1 MKISTIERTAEA
13 TAFKDSMAG
22 GKVKFYDGAVPADPQ
37 ATPAGTLLG
46 TVTLSSPAFTVSS
59 GVATVI
65 GTPDSLAVATSTTTF
80 GRLTK
85 SDDSAIADC
94 TVGTSGA
101 ELNLTK
107 LAFVTDET
115 IKIITL
121 TYTVPE

>member
-13 TAFKDSMAG
+13 TAFNANMAS
-22 GKVKFYDGAVPADPQ
+22 GKVKFYDGIVPANPQ
-37 ATPAGTLLG
+37 TTPAGALLG
-46 TVTLSSPAFTVSS
+46 TVTLGSPAFTVSS
-59 GVATVI
+59 GVCTLI

-80 GRLTK
+80 ARLTK

-101 ELNLTK
+101 EINLTK

-115 IKIITL
+115 IKILTL